1 MLDRPEYWVVYKN
14 IFNKN
19 NNQQNSNVALA
30 DELCFKLDERNGN
43 LNFYINGNL
52 ITECLFNVDLTQK
65 LWFFFDLCGKTNA
78 IRIIPSCQNN
88 MNNTSVVMR
97 STLNPVTTNT
107 QTITKRR
114 PNSALMNYYKNQLI
128 MASSTSQNETILSSA
143 DNTVVPSDNQAYI
156 DNTEAR
162 TNETR
167 SSKKEISKRRSAYEG
182 QEECKICWSAP
193 IECVFYSCGHMC
205 LCWNW

>member
-1 MLDRPEYWVVYKN
+1 VYKN
-14 IFNKN
+14 LFSK
-19 NNQQNSNVALA
+19 NNQQNNNVALA

-88 MNNTSVVMR
+88 TANNVVMR
-97 STLNPVTTNT
+97 STLTNNDT
-107 QTITKRR
+107 QITARRR

-128 MASSTSQNETILSSA
+128 MASSASQNETISSSS
-143 DNTVVPSDNQAYI
+143 DITVVPSDNQLYI
-156 DNTEAR
+156 NNPQIKTDKVQ
-162 TNETR
+162 
-167 SSKKEISKRRSAYEG
+167 SKKLETSKRRSTYEG